1 MNKMGFGF
9 LRLPVTDPKVPDSY
23 DLNLLNRMVDY
34 FLEHG
39 GRYFDTAYTYLN
51 GKSEWALREC
61 LVKRHP
67 RESFLLADKLPGYL
81 MTSHEDCRKYFEEQ
95 LERCQVSY
103 FDVYLLHWLNSKNYE
118 LAEKYSEFEFLQE
131 LKASGRAG
139 KTGFSY
145 HDTADLLDRILTRH
159 PEVDYVQLQVNYLD
173 WESEAIQARRCCQ
186 TACKH
191 HKKVI
196 VMEPLKGGTLAQIPE
211 NAEKLLHTLDS
222 RFDADR
228 GDLAA
233 TKYAAPKCGRNKT
246 ADSDFDKHSK
256 NCPENS
262 LPGKLTTS
270 EPSVFVPSTASYGLR
285 FVQSLPEVEIVL
297 SGMNTMEQMIDN
309 MQDVEPVSD
318 AEKAVIWKV
327 ADLLRHSTAVTC
339 TACGYCLQHCPQ
351 DIPIPSYFKLYNEY
365 SRNPGDDWKIRPAYQ
380 ELAANYEYASGCVK
394 CRSCEKNCPQN
405 IPVTHYLEKVAEV
418 FE

>member
-23 DLNLLNRMVDY
+23 DLNLLNRMIDY

-67 RESFLLADKLPGYL
+67 RKSFLLADKLPGYL

-95 LERCQVSY
+95 LNRCQVSY

-118 LAEKYSEFEFLQE
+118 LAEKYHEFEFLQE
-131 LKASGRAG
+131 LKTSGRAG
-139 KTGFSY
+139 KIGFSY

-159 PEVDYVQLQVNYLD
+159 PEVDYVQLQINYLD
-173 WESEAIQARRCCQ
+173 WESEAIQARRCYQ

-196 VMEPLKGGTLAQIPE
+196 VMEPLKGGTLAQIPAD
-211 NAEKLLHTLDS
+211 AEQLLHTLD
-222 RFDADR
+222 
-228 GDLAA
+228 
-233 TKYAAPKCGRNKT
+233 PI
-246 ADSDFDKHSK
+246 
-256 NCPENS
+256 
-262 LPGKLTTS
+262 
-270 EPSVFVPSTASYGLR
+270 PSAASYGLR

>member
-1 MNKMGFGF
+1 M
-9 LRLPVTDPKVPDSY
+9 DKV
-23 DLNLLNRMVDY
+23 N
-34 FLEHG
+34 
-39 GRYFDTAYTYLN
+39 
-51 GKSEWALREC
+51 
-61 LVKRHP
+61 
-67 RESFLLADKLPGYL
+67 
-81 MTSHEDCRKYFEEQ
+81 
-95 LERCQVSY
+95 
-103 FDVYLLHWLNSKNYE
+103 E
-118 LAEKYSEFEFLQE
+118 LAEKYHEFEFLQE
-131 LKASGRAG
+131 LKTSGKAG

-228 GDLAA
+228 GGLAA

-285 FVQSLPEVEIVL
+285 FVL
-297 SGMNTMEQMIDN
+297 SALCQRIMCAPAWSE
-309 MQDVEPVSD
+309 S
-318 AEKAVIWKV
+318 V
-327 ADLLRHSTAVTC
+327 AAFRKLFFIYGREFLRNRLLNHSV
-339 TACGYCLQHCPQ
+339 YYRWH
-351 DIPIPSYFKLYNEY
+351 S
-365 SRNPGDDWKIRPAYQ
+365 
-380 ELAANYEYASGCVK
+380 
-394 CRSCEKNCPQN
+394 
-405 IPVTHYLEKVAEV
+405 
-418 FE
+418 